1 MLDLLLAGGEVLDG
15 TGADAVRADIGV
27 AAGRIVAI
35 GDLAGQAAWRRIDVD
50 GRTVAPGFID
60 SHSHDDFNLPVNPLV
75 PGKTLQGVTTQVTG
89 QCGWS
94 PAPLVTAQR
103 KTFVENASF
112 FDSGL
117 AYDWETM
124 GEFLARMPPLAVNI
138 AQLVGHVTVRCA
150 AMGMADRPPTP
161 AELAHMRQLV
171 AESMAGGAFGFS
183 TGLVYPPS
191 AYGQID
197 EIAVLAQVAAQHGG
211 GYHTHLRNEG
221 ERLFQ
226 SVREATEIG
235 RRSGARVHL
244 SHLKISGK
252 RYWGQA
258 AELLALIEQERAS
271 GVFVNW
277 DQYPYPAGSSG
288 LKSLLPNW
296 AHEGGTEALIARLG
310 HAEQR
315 DQIRAEMLEG
325 MSEHGYM
332 KIAAWTDVMI
342 ADSPRQPQL
351 NGMDLEEIGRREG
364 KLAVDAMLDILLR
377 DYAKTLAIFFTIG
390 VEDMERILAHPAT
403 TIGSDG
409 IITTREGQEDRTRPH
424 PRYYGTFP
432 RVLGHFARERGLLSL
447 PLAVYKMTGLPAR
460 QLGLADR
467 GLVRE
472 GLAADLVVFDAA
484 RVIDRATYKAPQ
496 QHPVGID
503 TVIVNG
509 TPVVEGGTPTGA
521 TPGTILRR
529 GAG

>member
-1 MLDLLLAGGEVLDG
+1 
-15 TGADAVRADIGV
+15 
-27 AAGRIVAI
+27 
-35 GDLAGQAAWRRIDVD
+35 
-50 GRTVAPGFID
+50 
-60 SHSHDDFNLPVNPLV
+60 
-75 PGKTLQGVTTQVTG
+75 
-89 QCGWS
+89 
-94 PAPLVTAQR
+94 
-103 KTFVENASF
+103 
-112 FDSGL
+112 
-117 AYDWETM
+117 
-124 GEFLARMPPLAVNI
+124 
-138 AQLVGHVTVRCA
+138 
-150 AMGMADRPPTP
+150 
-161 AELAHMRQLV
+161 
-171 AESMAGGAFGFS
+171 
-183 TGLVYPPS
+183 
-191 AYGQID
+191 
-197 EIAVLAQVAAQHGG
+197 
-211 GYHTHLRNEG
+211 
-221 ERLFQ
+221 
-226 SVREATEIG
+226 
-235 RRSGARVHL
+235 
-244 SHLKISGK
+244 
-252 RYWGQA
+252 
-258 AELLALIEQERAS
+258 
-271 GVFVNW
+271 
-277 DQYPYPAGSSG
+277 
-288 LKSLLPNW
+288 
-296 AHEGGTEALIARLG
+296 
-310 HAEQR
+310 
-315 DQIRAEMLEG
+315 MLEG

-432 RVLGHFARERGLLSL
+432 RVLGHFARDRGLLSL
-447 PLAVYKMTGLPAR
+447 PQAVHKMTGLPAR